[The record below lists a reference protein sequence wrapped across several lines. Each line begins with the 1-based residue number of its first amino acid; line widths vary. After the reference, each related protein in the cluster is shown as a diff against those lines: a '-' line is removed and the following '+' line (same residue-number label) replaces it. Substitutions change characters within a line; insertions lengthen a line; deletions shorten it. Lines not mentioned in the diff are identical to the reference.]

1 MDSSEPKP
9 PIKRSIER
17 SYGII
22 YSKLKVDP
30 ASRHLRGPATAG
42 ALVVIAGPPV
52 ASRFAL
58 RRPDALKSPP
68 TKALAQ
74 ETAIPGPNRAGD
86 HRTGSL
92 AAGSHPLYRLKRAE
106 TPIALCTPPFG
117 GRGALAQEVLGPRK
131 CAREGCFTTPQPPRS
146 HLAAHEN
153 ARQHAAPY
161 SLSSPFDRA
170 RPSARGKYSWR
181 KSAQS

>member
-9 PIKRSIER
+9 AIKRLVQR
-17 SYGII
+17 SYAII
-22 YSKLKVDP
+22 YSKLKADP

-106 TPIALCTPPFG
+106 TPSALCAPP
-117 GRGALAQEVLGPRK
+117 LAQPQREIPQAPHRAYVTDLRSYPTNLDAVNTKKTRKGTAVLPPEELLYDLLRK
-131 CAREGCFTTPQPPRS
+131 YLWR
-146 HLAAHEN
+146 N
-153 ARQHAAPY
+153 AFA
-161 SLSSPFDRA
+161 LSTA
-170 RPSARGKYSWR
+170 KVL
-181 KSAQS
+181 

>member
-1 MDSSEPKP
+1 MDSLEPKP

-30 ASRHLRGPATAG
+30 ASRHLRGPATTG
-42 ALVVIAGPPV
+42 AQVVIARPPV

-106 TPIALCTPPFG
+106 TPSALCAPP
-117 GRGALAQEVLGPRK
+117 LAQPQRLT
-131 CAREGCFTTPQPPRS
+131 EGDPAGAT
-146 HLAAHEN
+146 
-153 ARQHAAPY
+153 
-161 SLSSPFDRA
+161 
-170 RPSARGKYSWR
+170 
-181 KSAQS
+181 

>member
-1 MDSSEPKP
+1 MTEPKP
-9 PIKRSIER
+9 AIKRLVQR
-17 SYGII
+17 SYANI
-22 YSKLKVDP
+22 YSKLKADP

-42 ALVVIAGPPV
+42 APVVIAGPPA

-106 TPIALCTPPFG
+106 TPSALCAPP
-117 GRGALAQEVLGPRK
+117 LAQPQRLT
-131 CAREGCFTTPQPPRS
+131 EGDPAGAT
-146 HLAAHEN
+146 
-153 ARQHAAPY
+153 
-161 SLSSPFDRA
+161 
-170 RPSARGKYSWR
+170 
-181 KSAQS
+181 

>member
-1 MDSSEPKP
+1 MDSFEPKP

-42 ALVVIAGPPV
+42 ALVVIAGPAV

-92 AAGSHPLYRLKRAE
+92 AAGSHPLYRLKRGRNSYCLMC
-106 TPIALCTPPFG
+106 PSFG
-117 GRGALAQEVLGPRK
+117 TATEAHRGRSRRRHIGHTLRISEVTQRI
-131 CAREGCFTTPQPPRS
+131 
-146 HLAAHEN
+146 
-153 ARQHAAPY
+153 
-161 SLSSPFDRA
+161 
-170 RPSARGKYSWR
+170 
-181 KSAQS
+181 